1 MIPACA
7 EWSQLE
13 KLNKEREVI
22 GLYLSAHPLDDYKVI
37 IRNMCKT
44 QVGDLD
50 HLDELKGKEIAVAGM
65 VVAVQNLTTKTG
77 KPWGQ
82 FKLEDYNGTH
92 EFALFGKDYENFRKY
107 LFSDYFLFIR
117 GRVQPRPYNDQE
129 LEFRIT
135 SMMQLS
141 ELQEAVKEV
150 HVQLAVEEITRD
162 LIARMGRSVKEAKG
176 NTLLRLNV
184 YDRQAQ
190 VSLNLFSKSYK
201 VSLTQGLVSFFEDND
216 IKYTVI

>member
-1 MIPACA
+1 M
-7 EWSQLE
+7 
-13 KLNKEREVI
+13 
-22 GLYLSAHPLDDYKVI
+22 
-37 IRNMCKT
+37 
-44 QVGDLD
+44 
-50 HLDELKGKEIAVAGM
+50 
-65 VVAVQNLTTKTG
+65 
-77 KPWGQ
+77 
-82 FKLEDYNGTH
+82 EDYNGTH

-107 LFSDYFLFIR
+107 LFNDYFLFIR

-150 HVQLAVEEITRD
+150 HVQLAVEEITHD
-162 LIARMGRSVKEAKG
+162 LIARMSRSVKESKG

-190 VSLNLFSKSYK
+190 VSINLFSKSYK
-201 VSLTQGLVSFFEDND
+201 VGLTPGLVSFFEDNN